1 MNENEKEKKIVVVE
15 NIYAFLYCRCPL
27 PMMHLKQFA
36 NSQQF
41 DLTVCIICV
50 SAICLSWKPTI
61 SLTHLVA

>member
-50 SAICLSWKPTI
+50 SAICLS
-61 SLTHLVA
+61 

>member
-27 PMMHLKQFA
+27 PMMHLKKFA

-41 DLTVCIICV
+41 DLTVV
-50 SAICLSWKPTI
+50 SFVCLPSVCLENPL
-61 SLTHLVA
+61 SL